1 MAYSLEITYLRG
13 FDVFHVDFSCS
24 SVCNLLK
31 SFDMLQPYRL
41 KGHNQTSRV
50 NCKIFFLL
58 RMLANKLTFF
68 TGSYPGALRALRAQY
83 VIFTCNYISLVKKFP
98 AKRIGK
104 KVFKS

>member
-24 SVCNLLK
+24 SVSNLLK

-41 KGHNQTSRV
+41 KGHNQISRV
-50 NCKIFFLL
+50 NCKIFLLL
-58 RMLANKLTFF
+58 RMLANNLNLF
-68 TGSYPGALRALRAQY
+68 TGSYPGALRAQY
-83 VIFTCNYISLVKKFP
+83 VIFTCNYISLVKNFP